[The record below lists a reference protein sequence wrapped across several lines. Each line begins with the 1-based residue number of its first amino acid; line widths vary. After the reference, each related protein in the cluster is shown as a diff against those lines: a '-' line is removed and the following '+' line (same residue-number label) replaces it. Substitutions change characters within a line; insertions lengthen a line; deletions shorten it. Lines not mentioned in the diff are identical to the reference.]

1 MILGTGM
8 PSRTEAKGDSKKRSR
23 TARKKK
29 VVGARK
35 KGTRKRAAAT
45 KPVSEKS
52 KEAAAEGA
60 LESVTGSSGNAA
72 AETERESGLQ
82 DTIEA
87 LRPTDGE
94 EGEKKK
100 ISRKDLL
107 EKAIERVKEKLDKD
121 KDLSPG
127 IIGNLVQLLKLD
139 RDLVDDEEVVKEIRV
154 LWEEMNGDSTGK

>member
-52 KEAAAEGA
+52 KEAADEGA
-60 LESVTGSSGNAA
+60 LESVTGLSGDAGG
-72 AETERESGLQ
+72 E
-82 DTIEA
+82 
-87 LRPTDGE
+87 TDGE
-94 EGEKKK
+94 GGPEDTEEASTPTDDGGCEKKK

-107 EKAIERVKEKLDKD
+107 EKAIQRVKDKLDKD

-127 IIGNLVQLLKLD
+127 IIGNVVQLLKLD

-154 LWEEMNGDSTGK
+154 LWEEINGDTTDE